1 MIDTQTLKPEYPPD
15 QFDSRH
21 RLVLVASQRAKH
33 LIQGARQ
40 VGTSKF
46 TKEATI
52 AVDEVLHQQI
62 RYLVGEEAREAMKE
76 AKRGGQADAERMA
89 TVAGEDAKEI
99 KKELSVYVDDSDKAK
114 EIIESEEIG

>member
-1 MIDTQTLKPEYPPD
+1 MIDAQTLLPEYSPD

-33 LIQGARQ
+33 LLQGARQ

-52 AVDEVLHQQI
+52 AIDEVLHQHI
-62 RYLVGEEAREAMKE
+62 RYLSGEEAREAAKE

-99 KKELSVYVDDSDKAK
+99 KKELSVYVDDSDKAR
-114 EIIESEEIG
+114 EIIESEEMG